1 MIKRFLTVLVAFVTV
16 FLYQSQSWAAV
27 ESAEQMR
34 DTITIERNMVLTSD
48 DAPAMIA
55 AKRMGSGGTES
66 MIWIASIFVT
76 GLGQILM
83 GDLWRGLKFTLV
95 VVGAWLV
102 SAILGV
108 LAATLAA
115 TGGVF
120 LLGIIPV
127 IGLLVGLVVL
137 GVHIWNIIDAYNMS
151 QEMSGMSKVDSE
163 KLAEAIE
170 TALKVSNAVKTDNG
184 SFAVKAFAF

>member
-16 FLYQSQSWAAV
+16 FLYQSQTWAAV
-27 ESAEQMR
+27 DSAEQMR

-170 TALKVSNAVKTDNG
+170 TSLKVSNAVKTDNG

>member
-27 ESAEQMR
+27 NTADEMR
-34 DTITIERNMVLTSD
+34 DTITIERNMILSSD
-48 DAPAMIA
+48 EAPAMIA

-115 TGGVF
+115 TGGVA
-120 LLGIIPV
+120 LLAIVPV

-151 QEMSGMSKVDSE
+151 QEMSGMSKIDSA
-163 KLAEAIE
+163 KLAQIVEE
-170 TALKVSNAVKTDNG
+170 TLKVSNAVKADNG

>member
-16 FLYQSQSWAAV
+16 FLYQSQTWAAV
-27 ESAEQMR
+27 DSAEQMR